1 MNNDI
6 KIDNLFKK
14 IFENINNPIIDILK
28 NTKEIKTSEKLDE
41 ITRYLYKNFNPI
53 QVKDILTK
61 NNIIYDKQDRNFS
74 AKNYNTF
81 TNLIRDIDNSN
92 IITNYSSVDESIF
105 APIINEYNNNIFPP
119 TSINTPMYNHVTNPH
134 NQIFFPNFENNLLPS
149 ENIYQNK
156 SINIPSFDESN
167 KIITPTSNIVNY
179 NNLASTAIKNLN
191 DNINTNIPTSNNNL
205 DSTAIKNLNDNINTN
220 IPTSNNNLDST
231 AIKNVSDNIN
241 TNIPTSN
248 IFNYDNL
255 ASTALKN
262 VSYNNNNNINTNI
275 PIHNNNN
282 HSYNIVNYDN
292 LASAALKNVNN
303 NINNTN
309 IPDGLLVDQNNEKYI
324 SSHNYSNNSF
334 EKPGISTP
342 HFSQNTVLPLVE
354 NNYNLSMYDSSL
366 PPDANYSIAPEM
378 TGPGETMLNSLLLSN
393 IQKQIDN
400 LKADEIGCN
409 ERIEKVKKDYQS
421 TINNY
426 IDILLKDLIKNEVIT
441 ELESNTM
448 KKKLQY
454 QEIDNTTLIKYLQ
467 DKQTFNKKISIND
480 EYNKFMEN
488 KFMNSNY
495 IKPPVC
501 VTNFPQ
507 KITQFD
513 PYDTMYAVNK

>member
-1 MNNDI
+1 MDNDI

-41 ITRYLYKNFNPI
+41 ITRFLYKNFNPI

-81 TNLIRDIDNSN
+81 TNLNRDIDNNN
-92 IITNYSSVDESIF
+92 IITNYSQVNEELF
-105 APIINEYNNNIFPP
+105 APPINAYNNNIFSP
-119 TSINTPMYNHVTNPH
+119 TSMNTPFYNHVSNPDK
-134 NQIFFPNFENNLLPS
+134 QLFFPNMENNLLPS
-149 ENIYQNK
+149 ESIYQNNNSNN

-167 KIITPTSNIVNY
+167 KIITPTSN
-179 NNLASTAIKNLN
+179 NNSNN
-191 DNINTNIPTSNNNL
+191 SNIPEG
-205 DSTAIKNLNDNINTN
+205 IFINE
-220 IPTSNNNLDST
+220 
-231 AIKNVSDNIN
+231 
-241 TNIPTSN
+241 
-248 IFNYDNL
+248 
-255 ASTALKN
+255 
-262 VSYNNNNNINTNI
+262 
-275 PIHNNNN
+275 
-282 HSYNIVNYDN
+282 
-292 LASAALKNVNN
+292 
-303 NINNTN
+303 
-309 IPDGLLVDQNNEKYI
+309 NNERYI
-324 SSHNYSNNSF
+324 SSQNYSRNTFDKSH
-334 EKPGISTP
+334 EYQPQ
-342 HFSQNTVLPLVE
+342 FSQTTILPIVE
-354 NNYNLSMYDSSL
+354 NNYNVSMYDSSL
-366 PPDANYSIAPEM
+366 PPNANYSISPEM

-400 LKADEIGCN
+400 LKADEIGCD

-441 ELESNTM
+441 EIEANTM

-454 QEIDNTTLIKYLQ
+454 QEIDNQTLIKYLQ
-467 DKQTFNKKISIND
+467 DKQIFNKKISINN

-488 KFMNSNY
+488 KFMNNNY
-495 IKPPVC
+495 LKPPVC

>member
-1 MNNDI
+1 MDNDI

-53 QVKDILTK
+53 QVKDILAK

-81 TNLIRDIDNSN
+81 TNLIRDIDNNN
-92 IITNYSSVDESIF
+92 IITNYSQVNEELF
-105 APIINEYNNNIFPP
+105 APPINAYNNNIFSP
-119 TSINTPMYNHVTNPH
+119 TSVQKWIGSWDHIEESEFLTDTSERSGGVSMNTPFYNHVSNPDK
-134 NQIFFPNFENNLLPS
+134 QLFFPNMENNLLPS
-149 ENIYQNK
+149 ESIYQNNNRNT

-167 KIITPTSNIVNY
+167 KIITPTSNY
-179 NNLASTAIKNLN
+179 S
-191 DNINTNIPTSNNNL
+191 NIPEG
-205 DSTAIKNLNDNINTN
+205 IFINE
-220 IPTSNNNLDST
+220 
-231 AIKNVSDNIN
+231 
-241 TNIPTSN
+241 
-248 IFNYDNL
+248 
-255 ASTALKN
+255 
-262 VSYNNNNNINTNI
+262 
-275 PIHNNNN
+275 
-282 HSYNIVNYDN
+282 
-292 LASAALKNVNN
+292 
-303 NINNTN
+303 
-309 IPDGLLVDQNNEKYI
+309 NNERYI
-324 SSHNYSNNSF
+324 SSQNYSRNTF
-334 EKPGISTP
+334 EKSHEYQPQ
-342 HFSQNTVLPLVE
+342 FSQTTVLPVVD

-366 PPDANYSIAPEM
+366 PPNANYSISPEM

-400 LKADEIGCN
+400 LKADEIGCD

-441 ELESNTM
+441 EIEANTM

-454 QEIDNTTLIKYLQ
+454 QEIDNQTLIKYLQ
-467 DKQTFNKKISIND
+467 DKQIFNKKISINN

-488 KFMNSNY
+488 KFMNNNY
-495 IKPPVC
+495 LKPPVC

>member
-53 QVKDILTK
+53 QVKDILAK
-61 NNIIYDKQDRNFS
+61 NDIIYDKQDRNFS
-74 AKNYNTF
+74 TKNYNTF
-81 TNLIRDIDNSN
+81 TNLNRDIDNSN
-92 IITNYSSVDESIF
+92 IITNYSSVDENIF
-105 APIINEYNNNIFPP
+105 APTINEYNNNIFPP
-119 TSINTPMYNHVTNPH
+119 SSINIPFYNHVTNPH
-134 NQIFFPNFENNLLPS
+134 NQLFFPNMQNNLLPS
-149 ENIYQNK
+149 ESIYQNK
-156 SINIPSFDESN
+156 SINIPSFEESN
-167 KIITPTSNIVNY
+167 KIITPTSNDNYSHNIVNY
-179 NNLASTAIKNLN
+179 NNLASTA
-191 DNINTNIPTSNNNL
+191 
-205 DSTAIKNLNDNINTN
+205 
-220 IPTSNNNLDST
+220 
-231 AIKNVSDNIN
+231 
-241 TNIPTSN
+241 
-248 IFNYDNL
+248 
-255 ASTALKN
+255 LKN
-262 VSYNNNNNINTNI
+262 VS
-275 PIHNNNN
+275 
-282 HSYNIVNYDN
+282 
-292 LASAALKNVNN
+292 NN
-303 NINNTN
+303 NINNNVIN
-309 IPDGLLVDQNNEKYI
+309 IPEGILVDQNNEKYI
-324 SSHNYSNNSF
+324 STQNYSNNSF

-342 HFSQNTVLPLVE
+342 QFSQTTVLPMVE

-409 ERIEKVKKDYQS
+409 EKIEKVKKDYQS

-441 ELESNTM
+441 EIESNTM

-454 QEIDNTTLIKYLQ
+454 QEIDNSTLIKYLQ

-488 KFMNSNY
+488 KFMNNNY
-495 IKPPVC
+495 LKPPVC